1 MAREML
7 WFVVWRMTS
16 LGSAWKGGHPLGES
30 ITQLSDM
37 LAESIGEWDDGSTIV
52 ELRIAWR

>member
-16 LGSAWKGGHPLGES
+16 LGRAWKGGHPLGES

-37 LAESIGEWDDGSTIV
+37 LAESIGEWDGCPKFTFG
-52 ELRIAWR
+52 LYF